1 MLTGMNEDAAQL
13 IARLG
18 LEPLPREGGFF
29 RRIWTSQTEL
39 SNGRRAGS
47 AITFLLTTTDFSAF
61 HRMPTDELWFFHAGD
76 AVEHVQLDRN
86 VSSPIVTVLGA
97 NFASAQTPQLIVSGG
112 VWQGARVAEQTM
124 GRSADTKHGWALMSC
139 TMAPAWDETEF
150 ELGDRGALLR
160 DFSEAAPW
168 IFRLTR

>member
-13 IARLG
+13 IAQLG

-29 RRIWTSQTEL
+29 RRIWTGETQL
-39 SNGRRAGS
+39 ANGRRAGS
-47 AITFLLTTTDFSAF
+47 AITFLLTPTDFSAL

-76 AVEHVQLDRN
+76 AVEHVQLQPDGP
-86 VSSPIVTVLGA
+86 SPIVTVLGA
-97 NFASAQTPQLIVSGG
+97 NFAGGQTPQLIVRGG
-112 VWQGARVAEQTM
+112 AWQGAHLSQQATA
-124 GRSADTKHGWALMSC
+124 GSADTQHGWALMSC